1 MGRRHGAVLER
12 AIASAVLAELADRG
26 YSGITYD
33 GVATRAGTSKP
44 VLYRRWASRAE
55 MVLAAVMTTG
65 SEVVTTPD
73 HGDLAEDLKALLHA
87 MRENFGTGRAT
98 MLGLLAELDESSAA
112 SIGELISQWGAH
124 LVEPAIDNARDRGEL
139 GAEEIPAAVLALPF
153 DLGRYELA
161 VRGDLPQE
169 RIDVI
174 VDTLV
179 VPLLA
184 LHSRASVSAQT
195 LPFS

>member
-1 MGRRHGAVLER
+1 MSRRHGAVLER

-33 GVATRAGTSKP
+33 GVAARAGTSKP
-44 VLYRRWASRAE
+44 VLYRRWATRAE
-55 MVLAAVMTTG
+55 MVLAAVMTAGT
-65 SEVVTTPD
+65 EVVTTPD

-124 LVEPAIDNARDRGEL
+124 LVEPAIGNARNRGEL
-139 GAEEIPAAVLALPF
+139 GAGDIPEAVLALPF

-161 VRGDLPQE
+161 IRGDLPQE

-179 VPLLA
+179 VPLLE
-184 LHSRASVSAQT
+184 LHGN
-195 LPFS
+195 PGIPNPHG